1 MQTNNSTNNQD
12 LAPITLKW
20 DPKNLEIK
28 TRSVE
33 RTLEPLVIQVRINP
47 FCVAKDLSASWESE
61 NGTSFPFDDP
71 LWCLCV
77 GMYSFIACYIIWTYR
92 PLCFDGRSFYVFRF
106 DPQYI

>member
-47 FCVAKDLSASWESE
+47 FCVAKDLSAS
-61 NGTSFPFDDP
+61 
-71 LWCLCV
+71 
-77 GMYSFIACYIIWTYR
+77 
-92 PLCFDGRSFYVFRF
+92 
-106 DPQYI
+106 